1 MSVCSSCG
9 QELSGEKKLCKP
21 CREQLI
27 SKTWKRQMLTY
38 GIIVVLGFAM
48 VMYSYFQFTNHHYLI
63 SEAPPRLL
71 VTTIL
76 GGLGLMGGLFGLALA
91 LFFSFWHRKP
101 ER

>member
-1 MSVCSSCG
+1 MGVCSSCG
-9 QELSGEKKLCKP
+9 QEVSGEKKLCTP

-38 GIIVVLGFAM
+38 SVIVALGLAM
-48 VMYSYFQFTNHHYLI
+48 VVYSYFQFTDHHYLI

-71 VTTIL
+71 ITTIL

-91 LFFSFWHRKP
+91 LFFSIWHRKSG
-101 ER
+101 R